1 MRRDQLVRNKLM
13 QKKTSLPT
21 NYSLTPM
28 VNDALSLASEHIGD
42 QANLSSVQVVKSP
55 APVRKLSGF
64 GRNKHKSEP
73 MELRFT
79 FSATELASS
88 KLGNSEDILQKIVEH
103 LEEQKEAK
111 PDEKVFEPI
120 KETKVKLIKCSSKRN
135 GTILFCLGSNSH
147 VEPDGQVQ
155 DCAILCHDC
164 CGH

>member
-1 MRRDQLVRNKLM
+1 MRRDQLVRNRLM

-21 NYSLTPM
+21 NYSLAPM

-79 FSATELASS
+79 FSAAELASS
-88 KLGNSEDILQKIVEH
+88 KSGNSEELLQKIVEH
-103 LEEQKEAK
+103 LEEQKESK
-111 PDEKVFEPI
+111 TDERVFEPI
-120 KETKVKLIKCSSKRN
+120 KETKVKYIKRN
-135 GTILFCLGSNSH
+135 SNHNRRIIYCLGSKSN
-147 VEPDGQVQ
+147 VEPNGKVQ
-155 DCAILCHDC
+155 DRAILCHDC